1 MGKIILFFILLIGGI
16 WLIIR
21 VWGNKLKT
29 PKKKFPEQWRNI
41 LCNNVVFYNRLTKE
55 QKGHFEYKVH
65 KFILNYDIIGSKGY
79 KSTIEDKILIAAGG
93 VVPVFS
99 FPDWEWGNLEQILIY
114 PRSFFGQEQ
123 KFRVPEPFYPAPFAG
138 MVVPLIMHSKGY
150 LLVKMILAHT
160 ALQISFSNIKNK
172 SNNYN
177 KNQRNTIIHEFMHV
191 LDMMDGNSDGI
202 PMILI
207 SNPYRKDKMF
217 SINRVLWLEIV
228 KRKMIEIHNG
238 KSDIDSY
245 GGTNPVEFFAVSSVY
260 FFEDPFRM
268 KDKHPKLYNFLSA
281 IFEIDLA
288 SDTIKTL

>member
-21 VWGNKLKT
+21 VWGNKFKT

-41 LCNNVVFYNRLTKE
+41 LCDNVVFYNRLTKE
-55 QKGHFEYKVH
+55 QKGHFEYKIH
-65 KFILNYDIIGSKGY
+65 EFILNYDIIGAKGHEA
-79 KSTIEDKILIAAGG
+79 TIKDKILIAAGG

-99 FPDWEWGNLEQILIY
+99 FPAWQWGNLEQILIY
-114 PRSFFGQEQ
+114 PGASFFGPEQ
-123 KFRVPEPFYPAPFAG
+123 KFRVPEYGYGNAAA
-138 MVVPLIMHSKGY
+138 MVVPSKHHSKGY
-150 LLVKMILAHT
+150 LIVKMILSYH
-160 ALQISFSNIKNK
+160 ALHGSFSNSKNK

-217 SINRVLWLEIV
+217 SINRVLWREIV
-228 KRKMIEIHNG
+228 NRKMIEINTG
-238 KSDIDSY
+238 KSDIRSY
-245 GGTNPVEFFAVSSVY
+245 GGTQPVEFFAVSSEY

-268 KDKHPKLYNFLSA
+268 KDKHPKLYNILSS